1 MSVGAHSSC
10 RGSLKR
16 SDMIQAFVGR
26 QPIFDRDLEV
36 VGAELLY
43 RDSTEN
49 SARID
54 DAVAASRSTIVTA
67 FTEIGIDS
75 LVGDGVA
82 YVNFPEDLL
91 LSPNAEALPPSKVVV
106 EILEHVPATPE
117 VLAAV
122 KRLKHAGYTI
132 ALDDFIYE
140 ESRAALIPLAD
151 IIKIEVGDK
160 AAMRATLEALSPYK
174 VTLLAEKVEDQ
185 ADMRLCM
192 ELGFDLFQGYFL
204 CRPEV
209 VTGEKLPANRMS
221 TLRLLSKLSDPRVD
235 FSTLVELVCADV
247 ALSYRLLRYL
257 NSAHFSL
264 RKPLTD
270 VRQALGLLGYNK
282 LRAWV
287 ALVALSSVDDKPA
300 ELVRIGIV
308 RARMCEL
315 LADDLGMDGPTAF
328 TVGLFSILDALFDR
342 DMKELVGPLPLDES
356 LKAALVD
363 RAGPLGQ
370 LMTHAEQY
378 EAGRWNALL
387 ESNFSTDA
395 LVEAYLEA
403 NRWTVETLSAL
414 SG

>member
-1 MSVGAHSSC
+1 
-10 RGSLKR
+10 
-16 SDMIQAFVGR
+16 MIQAFVGR
-26 QPIFDRDLEV
+26 QPIFDRDLVV

-43 RDSTEN
+43 RDSKHN
-49 SARID
+49 SARVTD
-54 DAVAASRSTIVTA
+54 EVAASRSTIVTA
-67 FTEIGIDS
+67 FTEIGIDA

-91 LSPNAEALPPSKVVV
+91 LSPNMEALPPSKVVV
-106 EILEHVPATPE
+106 EVLEHVPATPE
-117 VLAAV
+117 VLAAIR
-122 KRLKHAGYTI
+122 RLKDAGYTI

-160 AAMRATLEALSPYK
+160 AAMRATLQALSPYE

-192 ELGFDLFQGYFL
+192 DLGFQLFQGYFL

-209 VTGEKLPANRMS
+209 VVGEQLPANRMS
-221 TLRLLSKLSDPRVD
+221 TLRLLSRLSDPTVD
-235 FSTLVELVCADV
+235 FTTLVELVCADV

-264 RKPLTD
+264 RRPLTD

-287 ALVALSSVDDKPA
+287 AMVALSSVEEKPA
-300 ELVRIGIV
+300 ELVRIGVV

-315 LADDLGMDGPTAF
+315 LADDIGIDGPTAF

-342 DMKELVGPLPLDES
+342 GMEGLVGPLPLEAH

-363 RAGPLGQ
+363 RAGPLGE
-370 LMTHAEQY
+370 LISLSEHY
-378 EAGRWNALL
+378 EAGRWDALL
-387 ESNFSTDA
+387 ESRFSIEA
-395 LVEAYLEA
+395 LVAAYLQA
-403 NRWTVETLSAL
+403 NRWTAETMAAL
-414 SG
+414 IS